1 MPDDV
6 GGRPFQNGEEP
17 DDRDRTA
24 ADDAFASVVFDE
36 SFVRAALIREP
47 SAAERI
53 LAAAQSPAETES
65 ALAHDDLYGHGRRQ
79 TPEGAEEGHDDPDE
93 DDDRYG
99 RYRYGRV
106 EHADRVEYI
115 EYVEDAEYPE
125 DAGYLGYNEDPD
137 PRDDPRAPVF
147 RPYRGHVRWQRP
159 VAWVL
164 AVVMGVGIV
173 AMAFAALHR
182 GAGGQYRQ
190 QTPAPP
196 PASTDVD
203 VPSGGRSSGAF
214 PSLSGR
220 YATSSAHHATPW
232 PASVEAP
239 PTPLADTR

>member
-1 MPDDV
+1 MAQHACCVD
-6 GGRPFQNGEEP
+6 QH
-17 DDRDRTA
+17 DRDHGGDR
-24 ADDAFASVVFDE
+24 DA
-36 SFVRAALIREP
+36 
-47 SAAERI
+47 
-53 LAAAQSPAETES
+53 
-65 ALAHDDLYGHGRRQ
+65 
-79 TPEGAEEGHDDPDE
+79 GAEDGDDHH
-93 DDDRYG
+93 G
-99 RYRYGRV
+99 RYRYGRL
-106 EHADRVEYI
+106 EFADRLDHL

-125 DAGYLGYNEDPD
+125 DAGYAAYTDEAEGRGGLHGHP
-137 PRDDPRAPVF
+137 P

>member
-6 GGRPFQNGEEP
+6 GGRPYPNGEEP

-36 SFVRAALIREP
+36 SFVRAALIHEP

-53 LAAAQSPAETES
+53 LAAAQSPSETEA

-79 TPEGAEEGHDDPDE
+79 DPEGTEYDDSDE

-125 DAGYLGYNEDPD
+125 DAGYLGYNEDTD
-137 PRDDPRAPVF
+137 ARDEERGPVF

-173 AMAFAALHR
+173 ALAFAAVYR
-182 GAGGQYRQ
+182 GAAGHRQ
-190 QTPAPP
+190 QPPAPP
-196 PASTDVD
+196 PATTDVD
-203 VPSGGRSSGAF
+203 APSVGQSSGAL
-214 PSLSGR
+214 PSLSGHHT
-220 YATSSAHHATPW
+220 TSSARLD
-232 PASVEAP
+232 AP
-239 PTPLADTR
+239 RTSWVRAR